1 MNFSRPIRYNG
12 QHKLQNS
19 IHKDQFAVN
28 SVINKFPNERFVT
41 FANEHDY

>member
-19 IHKDQFAVN
+19 KDQFAVN